1 MKFLPKGLARTRLAC
16 YSTYPAAASVF
27 CLPSLLFVTF
37 HELYGISY
45 TLLGTLIAVNFFTQL
60 LVDLL
65 CTVLSKK
72 HHVERMLRS
81 IPIMTTAGMLIYA
94 LVPLFFP
101 HIAYLG
107 LLIGTVVFSVAAG
120 LSEVLLSPTVAAI
133 PSERPQSDMSLLH
146 SLYGFGVCAAVLI
159 SSAALHFVGTERWYI
174 VMLAF
179 SALPL
184 ITAFLFMTSP
194 IPDIKVGSETKA
206 VGKRSKERAK
216 GLALCILCI
225 FFGGCAENTMTNWIS
240 SYAESALRIP
250 KVVGDVCGVALFAL
264 LLALARAGF
273 AAIGKSIRP
282 VLLVG
287 MIACSVC
294 YLTAG
299 LMPGTVIP
307 FIASILIGLFSAMLW
322 PGTLILME
330 ENVSD
335 PGVAGFAMLAAA
347 GDLGA
352 SLAPQLTGIV
362 VDTVSAAPFAE
373 RLAASLS
380 VSTDA
385 IGLRAGMLV
394 TAIFP
399 LLGTVA
405 VILALRF
412 FKKPKNMTS
421 SL

>member
-1 MKFLPKGLARTRLAC
+1 MRSLPKGLARTRLAC
-16 YSTYPAAASVF
+16 NTTYLTAASVF
-27 CLPSLLFVTF
+27 CVPSMLFVTF

-72 HHVERMLRS
+72 YHVERALRS
-81 IPIMTTAGMLIYA
+81 IPIMTTVGMLIYA
-94 LVPLFFP
+94 LVPMLLP
-101 HIAYLG
+101 RVAYLG
-107 LLIGTVVFSVAAG
+107 LVVGTVIFSIAAG

-133 PSERPQSDMSLLH
+133 PSEHPQSDMSLLH
-146 SLYGFGVCAAVLI
+146 SLYGFGVFGAVLI
-159 SSAALHFVGTERWYI
+159 SSAALHFVGTERWYF
-174 VMLAF
+174 VMIGFAV
-179 SALPL
+179 LPL

-194 IPDIKVGSETKA
+194 IPSIKVGSETKA
-206 VGKRSKERAK
+206 VGERSKARTK
-216 GLALCILCI
+216 GLILCILCI
-225 FFGGCAENTMTNWIS
+225 FFGSCAENTMTNWIS

-250 KVVGDVCGVALFAL
+250 KIVGDVCGVALFAL

-282 VLLVG
+282 VLLIG
-287 MIACSVC
+287 MGASFVC

-330 ENVSD
+330 ENISD

-362 VDTVSAAPFAE
+362 VDTVSAAPFAA
-373 RLAASLS
+373 RLSASLS

-394 TAIFP
+394 TALFP

-405 VILALRF
+405 VILTLRF
-412 FKKPKNMTS
+412 FKKNRKI
-421 SL
+421 